1 MPSFQT
7 KVEGVSVR
15 FDFID
20 LRLFL
25 HVAQTGSITRGAE
38 RAHLALASASA
49 RIRGMEDTLGVP
61 LLKRGRRGV
70 EPTDAGRSLLD
81 HARIVLQQLEAMRGD
96 LGAYSRGLKGSVRI
110 LANTSALS
118 EHLPPLLAG
127 FLAANPTI
135 DLDLEDRESPSIGPA
150 IAAGDADIGIGSQA
164 ASVPGL
170 ESHPF
175 RTDRLVLAVPRGHRL
190 ARRRQT
196 GFADLLD
203 LDFVGLP
210 RGTALDEHVAMQASR
225 LGRALRLRVRV
236 GSLDTVCTMVAAGVG
251 VAIVPEATALRHRR
265 ALPLSALRLEEAWSM
280 RELALFVR
288 DARRL
293 SRPARRL
300 FEVLRAAG
308 ERPATS
314 ATAAGPRRRRRK

>member
-1 MPSFQT
+1 M
-7 KVEGVSVR
+7 R
-15 FDFID
+15 FDFTD

-25 HVAQTGSITRGAE
+25 HVAQTGSITHGAE

-49 RIRGMEDTLGVP
+49 RIRGMEDELGVP

-81 HARIVLQQLEAMRGD
+81 HARIVLQQVETMRGD

-118 EHLPPLLAG
+118 EHLPALLAT

-135 DLDLEDRESPSIGPA
+135 DIDLEDRESPAIGAA

-164 ASVPGL
+164 ALVPGL

-175 RTDRLVLAVPRGHRL
+175 RTDRLVLAVPAGHRL
-190 ARRRQT
+190 AGKRQT
-196 GFADLLD
+196 GFAELLD

-210 RGTALDEHVAMQASR
+210 RGTALDEHLAMQAAR

-236 GSLDTVCTMVAAGVG
+236 NSLDTVCAMVAAGGGVG
-251 VAIVPEATALRHRR
+251 IVPEATARRHRR
-265 ALPLSALRLEEAWSM
+265 ALPLAMLRLTEAWSM
-280 RELALFVR
+280 RELALYVR

-293 SRPARRL
+293 PRPARRL
-300 FEVLRAAG
+300 FESLREAG
-308 ERPATS
+308 ERPVTS
-314 ATAAGPRRRRRK
+314 ATGGARRQRPRQRRGSPPADTR